1 VPDDNFNAELLKS
14 LNEYSLGVSRFS
26 EVERE
31 ISKIMELD
39 VFVDVNNWQEMITE
53 RHSVFELASKVRTT
67 FSFLPKF
74 LRLIEQDNVEIMK
87 HDLSK
92 APPEFQG
99 KALLTVIILEE
110 KGVYSSPKRII
121 ETLEAIDLIYDSVAI
136 LNEERTEQKMILLA
150 CDSGSDK
157 SFDFLGLAKLV
168 EMVKEI
174 ILSLWDR
181 VVFFR
186 EKQMGE
192 RIDLIA
198 KSLPVIERIVEME
211 KLNHLAPEQAEILR
225 RNIVSGVEKFI
236 QAGAIIPE
244 VESHSRYNPRQLMAP
259 EPKLLAMPTTS
270 VSQHSESHTPSNTS
284 KVDHLSPEAKAE
296 FERLFKEM
304 MSKSGHN
311 PSGGAAGS

>member
-1 VPDDNFNAELLKS
+1 
-14 LNEYSLGVSRFS
+14 
-26 EVERE
+26 
-31 ISKIMELD
+31 
-39 VFVDVNNWQEMITE
+39 
-53 RHSVFELASKVRTT
+53 
-67 FSFLPKF
+67 
-74 LRLIEQDNVEIMK
+74 
-87 HDLSK
+87 
-92 APPEFQG
+92 
-99 KALLTVIILEE
+99 
-110 KGVYSSPKRII
+110 
-121 ETLEAIDLIYDSVAI
+121 
-136 LNEERTEQKMILLA
+136 MILLA